1 MHSVVAWTSFG
12 FILGS
17 IPFSFLIARYFAR
30 LDIRAVGDGNPGAA
44 NAWKAGGWPVGVS
57 AVAMDILK
65 GFAPLY
71 LARQYAGIEGWAL
84 LPVALAPILGH
95 ALQPLLKFHGGKAL
109 ATSGGV
115 WIAWVGLRVLPVYAS
130 LTLPMLA
137 LQVEHAWAA
146 FAGMFAL
153 LGYATFVVKTSP
165 LVVFALL
172 NLCII
177 AWTHRREL
185 HHAPRLRDWVADR
198 LSRRNA

>member
-1 MHSVVAWTSFG
+1 MNSLIAWTSFG

-17 IPFSFLIARYFAR
+17 IPFSFLLVHFWVHR
-30 LDIRAVGDGNPGAA
+30 DIRTVGDGNPGAT
-44 NAWKAGGWPVGVS
+44 NAWKAGGWPVGLS
-57 AVAMDILK
+57 AVALDISK

-71 LARQYAGIEGWAL
+71 LARRMAGLEGWAL

-95 ALQPLLKFHGGKAL
+95 ALQPWLKFHGGKAL
-109 ATSGGV
+109 ATSGGA
-115 WIAWVGLRVLPVYAS
+115 WIAWIGLRTLPIYAS
-130 LTLPMLA
+130 LTLPALA

-153 LGYATFVVKTSP
+153 LGYTLWFVESP
-165 LVVFALL
+165 PLTAFACI

-185 HHAPRLRDWVADR
+185 RHAPRLRAWLANR